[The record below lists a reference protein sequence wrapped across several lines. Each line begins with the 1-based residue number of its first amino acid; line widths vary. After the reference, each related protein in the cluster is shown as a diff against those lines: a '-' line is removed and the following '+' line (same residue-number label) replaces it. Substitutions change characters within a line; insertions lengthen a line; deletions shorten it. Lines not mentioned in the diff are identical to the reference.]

1 MAHEPDLPHLS
12 EEEMNIKDFIE
23 AIEPLQATT
32 TNASP
37 EEDLQLMS
45 ITSIAISLKRIA
57 DALTE
62 GTAQH
67 YGVVRSLHNIEYNT
81 RAAGGV

>member
-1 MAHEPDLPHLS
+1 
-12 EEEMNIKDFIE
+12 MNITDFIQ

-32 TNASP
+32 KDASP

-57 DALTE
+57 DGLW
-62 GTAQH
+62 GTDDTTGLLQLLNPLD
-67 YGVVRSLHNIEYNT
+67 VRNNY
-81 RAAGGV
+81 